1 MPFTASPPPSTWT
14 LDNGYISAAA
24 VKREATLPPAAVY
37 TPPLPPTPHATAPH
51 VIIPHLTPSD
61 IRDFLSRALGLAADG
76 VDAARAGVDALRALH
91 DALADGVAELA
102 ATREALTE
110 LAREATLVGRRGRA
124 GEGARRRAGRG
135 ARGRGGLGVRTRA
148 QARRGGW

>member
-24 VKREATLPPAAVY
+24 VKREATLPPAATVFD
-37 TPPLPPTPHATAPH
+37 TPPPPLATAPH

-61 IRDFLSRALGLAADG
+61 IRDFLSQALGLAADG
-76 VDAARAGVDALRALH
+76 VEAARAGVDALRALQET
-91 DALADGVAELA
+91 LADGVAELA
-102 ATREALTE
+102 AARAE
-110 LAREATLVGRRGRA
+110 LAELVGRRGRA
-124 GEGARRRAGRG
+124 GVGARRRAGAG
-135 ARGRGGLGVRTRA
+135 ARGRSGLGVRTRA